1 MLQRDYF
8 LRMAEMLASVLAKVL
23 FNRQNNNYEEAE
35 KEIETAAKTI
45 VGLDLNIINILST
58 DDIIKLMK
66 TTGLYAGRCLI
77 SAELLKEYAD
87 VQELNG
93 KESGSIKLKSVSL
106 YIEALLSKELPE
118 PEKYFS
124 KINDL
129 IKGIPGDEVYDVLS
143 LKLIDYYEY
152 SGQFSKAEDLIF
164 DLIEKNSSEI
174 IDRSVS
180 FYKKLQHRTD
190 DELLKGN
197 LSREEVNDA
206 LEEILNIKD
215 K

>member
-23 FNRQNNNYEEAE
+23 FNKQNNNYEEAE

-87 VQELNG
+87 VHELNG
-93 KESGSIKLKSVSL
+93 KTSGSIKLKSLSL

-129 IKGIPGDEVYDVLS
+129 IKGIPGDEVSDELS
-143 LKLIDYYEY
+143 LKLIDYYEF

-164 DLIEKNSSEI
+164 ELIEKNSSEI

>member
-23 FNRQNNNYEEAE
+23 FNKQNNNYEEAE

-87 VQELNG
+87 VHELNG
-93 KESGSIKLKSVSL
+93 KVSGSIKLKSLSL

-129 IKGIPGDEVYDVLS
+129 IKGIPGDEVSDELS
-143 LKLIDYYEY
+143 LKLIDYYEF

-164 DLIEKNSSEI
+164 ELIEKNSSEI

>member
-58 DDIIKLMK
+58 EDIIKLMK

-87 VQELNG
+87 VHELKG
-93 KESGSIKLKSVSL
+93 KESGSIKFKSLSL
-106 YIEALLSKELPE
+106 YIESILSKELPE

-129 IKGIPGDEVYDVLS
+129 IKVIPVDIVSDELS
-143 LKLIDYYEY
+143 FKLIDYYEF
-152 SGQFSKAEDLIF
+152 SGQFSQAEDLIF
-164 DLIEKNSSEI
+164 EMLESNNRKI

-180 FYKKLQHRTD
+180 FYKKLQLRTD
-190 DELLKGN
+190 DELLNGN

>member
-23 FNRQNNNYEEAE
+23 FNKQNNNYEEAE

-87 VQELNG
+87 VHELNG
-93 KESGSIKLKSVSL
+93 KASGSIKLKSLSL

-129 IKGIPGDEVYDVLS
+129 IKGIPGDEVSDELS
-143 LKLIDYYEY
+143 LKLIDYYEF

-164 DLIEKNSSEI
+164 ELIEKNSSEI